1 MTTASSSTRSGLW
14 PGIACLFAGYVL
26 SQFYRAFLA
35 VLAPVLK
42 TDLGATPEDLA
53 AASGL
58 WFLIFAAMQVPVG
71 MALDR
76 IGPRRTASSLL
87 MIGALGAILFATAEG
102 PLSIKVAMALIGIG
116 CSPVMMSGYY
126 IFARSFPVAMF
137 GTLAGAMVG
146 IGNLGNIGSALP
158 LSAAVDAIG
167 WRGAVWVLAG
177 VTALIALLIAVLV
190 RDPARIVTQEKGSLL
205 DLLRMRALWPLFAM
219 MALCYAPIA
228 AVRGLWVGPYYAEVF
243 GATADEIGQVTLWMG
258 LAMVLGSFAYGPLER
273 VFGTRKG
280 LIMVGNV
287 LVLLALIG
295 LWAMPLAGGWV
306 TLGLFVLFGLAGT
319 SFPMV
324 IAHGRAFLPAH
335 LTGRGVTLLNLFGIG
350 AVGVAQFIT
359 GRLSASVAT
368 PPVEAP
374 YAAIFGF
381 FAVTLALA
389 LAYYA
394 TSQDRTD

>member
-87 MIGALGAILFATAEG
+87 MIGALGATLFATAEG

-280 LIMVGNV
+280 LILVGNV

-381 FAVTLALA
+381 FALTLALA
-389 LAYYA
+389 LVYYA

>member
-1 MTTASSSTRSGLW
+1 MKDKSEIVSNWLPRYTGVPLEQFGKYVLLTNFSNYVE
-14 PGIACLFAGYVL
+14 LFAQWHGVEVQGVGKAMPSAHADGL
-26 SQFYRAFLA
+26 SIINFGMGSPTAATVMDLLSAIMPKA
-35 VLAPVLK
+35 VLFLGKCGGLK
-42 TDLGATPEDLA
+42 RKNRLGDL
-53 AASGL
+53 
-58 WFLIFAAMQVPVG
+58 
-71 MALDR
+71 
-76 IGPRRTASSLL
+76 
-87 MIGALGAILFATAEG
+87 IL
-102 PLSIKVAMALIGIG
+102 
-116 CSPVMMSGYY
+116 
-126 IFARSFPVAMF
+126 
-137 GTLAGAMVG
+137 
-146 IGNLGNIGSALP
+146 
-158 LSAAVDAIG
+158 
-167 WRGAVWVLAG
+167 
-177 VTALIALLIAVLV
+177 
-190 RDPARIVTQEKGSLL
+190 
-205 DLLRMRALWPLFAM
+205 
-219 MALCYAPIA
+219 PIA

-295 LWAMPLAGGWV
+295 LWGMPLAGGWV

-381 FAVTLALA
+381 FALTLALA
-389 LAYYA
+389 LVYYA

>member
-1 MTTASSSTRSGLW
+1 MTIASSSTRFGLW

-87 MIGALGAILFATAEG
+87 MIGALGATLFATAEG

-280 LIMVGNV
+280 LILVGNV

-389 LAYYA
+389 LVYYA

>member
-102 PLSIKVAMALIGIG
+102 PLSIKFAMALIGIG

-389 LAYYA
+389 LVYYA

>member
-87 MIGALGAILFATAEG
+87 MIGALGATLFATAEG

>member
-1 MTTASSSTRSGLW
+1 MTIASSSTRSGLW

-87 MIGALGAILFATAEG
+87 MIGALGATLFATAEG

-126 IFARSFPVAMF
+126 IFARSFPVAVF

-280 LIMVGNV
+280 LILVGNV

-389 LAYYA
+389 LVYYA

>member
-1 MTTASSSTRSGLW
+1 MTIASSSTRSGLW

-389 LAYYA
+389 LVYYA

>member
-1 MTTASSSTRSGLW
+1 MTIASSSTRSGLW

-87 MIGALGAILFATAEG
+87 MIGALGATLFATAEG

-280 LIMVGNV
+280 LILVGNV

-389 LAYYA
+389 LVYYA

>member
-1 MTTASSSTRSGLW
+1 MTIASSSTRSGLW

-280 LIMVGNV
+280 LILVGNV

-381 FAVTLALA
+381 FALTLALA
-389 LAYYA
+389 LVYYA

>member
-1 MTTASSSTRSGLW
+1 MTIASSSTRSGLW

-87 MIGALGAILFATAEG
+87 MIGALGATLFATAEG

-389 LAYYA
+389 LVYYA

>member
-1 MTTASSSTRSGLW
+1 MTIASSSTRFGLW

-87 MIGALGAILFATAEG
+87 MIGALGATLFATAEG

-280 LIMVGNV
+280 LILVGNV

-381 FAVTLALA
+381 FALTLALA
-389 LAYYA
+389 LVYYA

>member
-1 MTTASSSTRSGLW
+1 MTIASSSTRSGLW

-87 MIGALGAILFATAEG
+87 MIGALGATLFATAEG
-102 PLSIKVAMALIGIG
+102 PLSVKVAMALIGIG

-280 LIMVGNV
+280 LILVGNV

-381 FAVTLALA
+381 FALTLALA
-389 LAYYA
+389 LVYYA

>member
-87 MIGALGAILFATAEG
+87 MIGALGATLFATAEG

-280 LIMVGNV
+280 LILVGNV

>member
-1 MTTASSSTRSGLW
+1 MTIASSSTRSGLW

-42 TDLGATPEDLA
+42 TDLGATAEDLA

-87 MIGALGAILFATAEG
+87 MIGALGATLFATAEG

>member
-1 MTTASSSTRSGLW
+1 LSFGFVLFLLMAERTSRGGARYNNTTGRNRPMAGAALAGFPALLAIFVCVLPLFLGFVL
-14 PGIACLFAGYVL
+14 PGVLLLKMAFAEGDA
-26 SQFYRAFLA
+26 QFGERFL
-35 VLAPVLK
+35 VLA
-42 TDLGATPEDLA
+42 
-53 AASGL
+53 
-58 WFLIFAAMQVPVG
+58 
-71 MALDR
+71 R
-76 IGPRRTASSLL
+76 N
-87 MIGALGAILFATAEG
+87 
-102 PLSIKVAMALIGIG
+102 
-116 CSPVMMSGYY
+116 
-126 IFARSFPVAMF
+126 SF
-137 GTLAGAMVG
+137 
-146 IGNLGNIGSALP
+146 
-158 LSAAVDAIG
+158 
-167 WRGAVWVLAG
+167 VLAG
-177 VTALIALLIAVLV
+177 VTAVIALLIAVLV

-295 LWAMPLAGGWV
+295 LWGMPLAGGWV

-368 PPVEAP
+368 MRLWKNVPGASRF
-374 YAAIFGF
+374 IRSSSGW
-381 FAVTLALA
+381 L
-389 LAYYA
+389 
-394 TSQDRTD
+394 

>member
-1 MTTASSSTRSGLW
+1 MTIASSSTRSGLW

-87 MIGALGAILFATAEG
+87 MIGALGATLFATAEG

-167 WRGAVWVLAG
+167 WRGTVWVLAG

-280 LIMVGNV
+280 LILVGNV

-381 FAVTLALA
+381 FALTLALA
-389 LAYYA
+389 LVYYA

>member
-1 MTTASSSTRSGLW
+1 MTIASSSTRSGLW

-87 MIGALGAILFATAEG
+87 MIGALGATLFATAEG

-167 WRGAVWVLAG
+167 WRGTVWVLAG

-280 LIMVGNV
+280 LILVGNV

-389 LAYYA
+389 LVYYA

>member
-1 MTTASSSTRSGLW
+1 MTIASSSTRFGLW

-87 MIGALGAILFATAEG
+87 MIGALGATLFATAEG

-280 LIMVGNV
+280 LIMVGHV

-389 LAYYA
+389 LVYYA

>member
-1 MTTASSSTRSGLW
+1 MTIASSSTRSGLW

-87 MIGALGAILFATAEG
+87 MIGALGATLFATAEG

>member
-1 MTTASSSTRSGLW
+1 MTIASSSTRSGLW

-87 MIGALGAILFATAEG
+87 MIGALGATLFATAEG

-280 LIMVGNV
+280 LILVGNV

-381 FAVTLALA
+381 FALTLALA
-389 LAYYA
+389 LVYYA

>member
-1 MTTASSSTRSGLW
+1 MTIASSSTRSGLW

-87 MIGALGAILFATAEG
+87 MIGALGATLFATAEG

-280 LIMVGNV
+280 LILVGNV

>member
-1 MTTASSSTRSGLW
+1 MTIASSSTRSGLW

-87 MIGALGAILFATAEG
+87 MIGALGATLFATAEG

-295 LWAMPLAGGWV
+295 LWGMPLAGGWV

>member
-87 MIGALGAILFATAEG
+87 MIGALGATLFATAEG

-295 LWAMPLAGGWV
+295 LWGMPLAGGWV